1 MAVGVGGGVGVTYL
15 ALHKRVCMCRGGGYA
30 WFKNFIAEKIKCL
43 NCKLSEEIL
52 MTSKDS

>member
-1 MAVGVGGGVGVTYL
+1 MAVGGGVGVTYL
-15 ALHKRVCMCRGGGYA
+15 ALHKRVCMCRGGGGYA

-43 NCKLSEEIL
+43 NCKLSEEIP

>member
-1 MAVGVGGGVGVTYL
+1 MAVGGGVVVTYL
-15 ALHKRVCMCRGGGYA
+15 ALHKRVCMCRGGYA

-43 NCKLSEEIL
+43 NCKLSEQIL

>member
-1 MAVGVGGGVGVTYL
+1 MAVGGGGGVGVTYL
-15 ALHKRVCMCRGGGYA
+15 ALHKRVCMCRGGGDMHGSRTSSQ
-30 WFKNFIAEKIKCL
+30 KKLII

>member
-1 MAVGVGGGVGVTYL
+1 MAVGGGVGVTYL

-30 WFKNFIAEKIKCL
+30 WFKNFIAEKINKCL